1 MISPL
6 VFKLVYAINERIS
19 THSGEMKNIWFY
31 REGLL
36 LIMVTKRV
44 LVYGKV
50 QGVYFRVYTKD
61 MADLLGLKGWV
72 QNLPDGRVEAL
83 FQGSDENITKMLAW
97 CRQGSPNAR
106 VDRLQVEDLNAEPD
120 HADFSII
127 A

>member
-1 MISPL
+1 M
-6 VFKLVYAINERIS
+6 
-19 THSGEMKNIWFY
+19 
-31 REGLL
+31 
-36 LIMVTKRV
+36 IMVTKRV